1 MPQPD
6 VFSQNMIKTV
16 EEIETFMGKGEVNG
30 KKEVF

>member
-6 VFSQNMIKTV
+6 VLSKNKIKPV
-16 EEIETFMGKGEVNG
+16 EEIEIFMGKGEVNG